1 MTLFVLKYFSLMGVD
16 HGSKMQWG
24 ANVNEKK
31 GSKPIQPFT
40 GTLTYNSNVN
50 MLCKPTQS
58 LMIKITLKYF

>member
-1 MTLFVLKYFSLMGVD
+1 
-16 HGSKMQWG
+16 MQWG

-50 MLCKPTQS
+50 MLRKPTQS
-58 LMIKITLKYF
+58 DDQDYIKNIFRGTSLQIFPIIVI